1 MVRFENIKKYYGEKL
16 VLDINSLSINQ
27 GETVALVGANGSG
40 KSTMLRLISRII
52 TPSEGN
58 VVTDG
63 EIAYMPQKSYAFNKS
78 VIKNVLLGSKASK
91 EKAEQLLSQ
100 MEVSEFANKNAKN
113 LSGGELQ
120 RVALCRVL
128 ARRSKLLLLD
138 EPTSEMDLHSTNV
151 AENAILDYIKE
162 EKTTLIFSTH
172 SPSQAR
178 KLADRIIILN
188 NGVIVEDGN
197 INETINAPKTSWGE
211 EFLSQ
216 WIIKR

>member
-40 KSTMLRLISRII
+40 KSTMLKLISRII

-63 EIAYMPQKSYAFNKS
+63 EIAYMPQNSYAFNKS

-120 RVALCRVL
+120 KVALCRVL
-128 ARRSKLLLLD
+128 VRDSRVLLLD
-138 EPTSEMDLHSTNV
+138 EPTSEMDLHSTNI
-151 AENAILDYIKE
+151 AENVILDYIKE